1 MRLTAQELQELCND
15 AHDDAAEE
23 IRELRAQLAAAE
35 ARAGR
40 LATALEWVRR
50 KLFVQSWGGT
60 LGAPSDWRIAG
71 DYRHTT
77 QRMKGPTLL
86 DAISHAPRLKY
97 DQGVTVSDPHCP
109 FSNFQNRLGK
119 PFG

>member
-1 MRLTAQELQELCND
+1 MSMDIIDKLRCINKGCPVSQE
-15 AHDDAAEE
+15 AAED
-23 IRELRAQLAAAE
+23 IRRLRTKLAAAE
-35 ARAGR
+35 ARSEQYRA
-40 LATALEWVRR
+40 ALEWISR

-86 DAISHAPRLKY
+86 DAVESAALAE
-97 DQGVTVSDPHCP
+97 GEA
-109 FSNFQNRLGK
+109 G
-119 PFG
+119 